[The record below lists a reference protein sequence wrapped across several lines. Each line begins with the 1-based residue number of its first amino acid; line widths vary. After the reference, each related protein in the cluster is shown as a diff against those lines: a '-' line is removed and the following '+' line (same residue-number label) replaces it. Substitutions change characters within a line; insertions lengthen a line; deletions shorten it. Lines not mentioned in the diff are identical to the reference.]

1 MGIRKQYYFKKMKFT
16 LSVKSLLILFL
27 VSCGTQQKWTNQDQ
41 DDLYAIIE
49 KVKYGEDGLYHKT
62 LSYEELPL
70 NYKFSY
76 EQINQNNVRY
86 NSITEEGRFV
96 DFDTIFNKEQREEI
110 DNNLK
115 NLKSIKLS
123 RSAMS
128 NPEVLSKKRSPY
140 GTPMEEQIG
149 YSSIS
154 FPFIVEGKNGASYGY
169 IYRNNGLLYIYKK
182 ENNEWRE
189 FARREIHLVN

>member
-1 MGIRKQYYFKKMKFT
+1 MKFKLAVT
-16 LSVKSLLILFL
+16 PILIFFL
-27 VSCGTQQKWTNQDQ
+27 VSCGTQQKGINEDQ
-41 DDLYAIIE
+41 DERYEIIE
-49 KVKYGEDGLYHKT
+49 TEKYGEDGLYHKT
-62 LSYEELPL
+62 LSYEELPF

-96 DFDTIFNKEQREEI
+96 NFDTIFNEEQRKEI

-115 NLKSIKLS
+115 NLKSVKLR
-123 RSAMS
+123 RSEMS
-128 NPEVLSKKRSPY
+128 NPKVLSKRRSPY

-154 FPFIVEGKNGASYGY
+154 FPFVVEGKNGARYGF

-182 ENNEWRE
+182 GKNNWKE
-189 FARREIHLVN
+189 FARLEIHFVN